1 MVHSSYNFSDLLVWS
16 LRISNSCI
24 ALLNILGNSFL
35 IYALKKTGQITNMSL
50 QLIVLMSVSDCINGV
65 VALSLTNILLWKE
78 YDSICYLRAATQF
91 MHNAFLGFSFTT
103 VLLIAIDRFLHIK
116 YQQRYP
122 IIATKR
128 RGTILLLFVIFC
140 EALVAFVSSMPFLD
154 HGERI
159 GNIFYLSSAPST
171 IISVAILYYKTF
183 KIINRRVI
191 SMNTPV
197 MKNTFTHNKRIM
209 NAALSIS
216 MCMIFTLTPYIIV
229 GILSEISMRSQ
240 GKVSK
245 ELVTFKW
252 FTYLF
257 SLANG
262 VCSCI
267 IFIAQSRPVKRLL
280 KDMINQ
286 R

>member
-1 MVHSSYNFSDLLVWS
+1 MVHSTHNLSVQVIWP
-16 LRISNSCI
+16 LRITNSCI
-24 ALLNILGNSFL
+24 ALFNIFGNSFL

-50 QLIVLMSVSDCINGV
+50 QLIVLMSVSDCINGIIG
-65 VALSLTNILLWKE
+65 LSLTNIILWKE
-78 YDSICYLRAATQF
+78 HNPLCNIRVATQF
-91 MHNAFLGFSFTT
+91 THNLFLSFSFTT

-154 HGERI
+154 HGGKI
-159 GNIFYLSSAPST
+159 GQLVYITGATSI

-183 KIINRRVI
+183 KIINRRVL

-245 ELVTFKW
+245 ELLTFKW
-252 FTYLF
+252 FTYLV

-286 R
+286 S